1 MGSNIAEEMLKGS
14 YPGWVVG
21 IHKAGELV
29 DCPLRILTSAL
40 VGIADAREVV
50 RLRLGRDASRTSLRM
65 TKGWKAVGFVV

>member
-1 MGSNIAEEMLKGS
+1 
-14 YPGWVVG
+14 VG

-40 VGIADAREVV
+40 IGIADAREVV